1 MVIFIGGFVW
11 RITKKV
17 ISLHR
22 NQKRTQLIKG
32 KNKKSP
38 EHFQTKQRIKR
49 TTMTEKERNN
59 AAKEAYKAIRE
70 AEMKVFEMH
79 SEAEDKVNLLFSV
92 CDDEDKSVNIRAIFQ
107 AKSLHEQMSGAWRV
121 ISSLSPIVERLRF
134 DGEADQFEELLE
146 MVEETKS
153 EAYRCAYEIGRIYYR
168 VFGK

>member
-59 AAKEAYKAIRE
+59 AARAIFKTYEETEAKLSKIASKAREYVRKVDEAIEDDEKNFNIAAAVSIYHYLEEIEGAQRVASKLSDLRNRVRIDGTKMDFSILTNRLVLITRE
-70 AEMKVFEMH
+70 AE
-79 SEAEDKVNLLFSV
+79 VNLNGIEEWMHLF
-92 CDDEDKSVNIRAIFQ
+92 D
-107 AKSLHEQMSGAWRV
+107 
-121 ISSLSPIVERLRF
+121 
-134 DGEADQFEELLE
+134 
-146 MVEETKS
+146 
-153 EAYRCAYEIGRIYYR
+153 
-168 VFGK
+168 